1 MCTRKQWQLPFDGF
15 ATLRITAVW
24 RDVSDVEV
32 ELGLG
37 GVGQDFDELLDQQE
51 VEFRYQDIE
60 SLEVLLSGKVNL
72 LSLAN
77 AN

>member
-1 MCTRKQWQLPFDGF
+1 M
-15 ATLRITAVW
+15 
-24 RDVSDVEV
+24 EV

>member
-1 MCTRKQWQLPFDGF
+1 MYQKTVTIAIWWFCNP
-15 ATLRITAVW
+15 AHHSVW

-72 LSLAN
+72 LS
-77 AN
+77 